1 MPPVVHS
8 EIARPPVPYRGRK
21 EGHAILLSTLHLEDV
36 SEGMHCPYVARV
48 LVEGRSGAS
57 LGLTVVGVLLEA
69 ECVDALKVAPARLVG
84 RPGAQDAGGDIAEV
98 QPAAHER
105 AACRWRASRG
115 PVRSSAPSRSARIL
129 VASATPAAL
138 VA

>member
-69 ECVDALKVAPARLVG
+69 ERVDPLKVSPARLVG
-84 RPGAQDAGGDIAEV
+84 RPGAQDSGGDIAEV
-98 QPAAHER
+98 QPAAEEEVEILGDLKREHVPGIENE
-105 AACRWRASRG
+105 G
-115 PVRSSAPSRSARIL
+115 PLKRPGCFRPV
-129 VASATPAAL
+129 
-138 VA
+138 